1 MNGKA
6 FDNEELQEYR
16 DAPAVYFISDGQGH
30 MKVGVA
36 SDIVT
41 RLSSMQVGNASELQ
55 VVHLIQTETLSEAY
69 RLESKIH
76 DALQHSRIRGEWFRF
91 DDAMSYLQGNTKER
105 PKGKPCMA
113 DECPQFDIK
122 DAIRLWII
130 LLEEVTV
137 ASSED
142 EFIANVSKRYSEEM
156 PDYWK
161 AWYARKYA
169 ERESD
174 GEEN

>member
-1 MNGKA
+1 MSGKT

-16 DAPAVYFISDGQGH
+16 DAPVVYFISDGQGH

-55 VVHLIQTETLSEAY
+55 VVHLIQMETLSEAY
-69 RLESKIH
+69 RLESEIH
-76 DALQHSRIRGEWFRF
+76 DALQHSRVRGEWFRF
-91 DDAMSYLQGNTKER
+91 DDAISYLQGSTKER
-105 PKGKPCMA
+105 TKGKPCMA

-122 DAIRLWII
+122 DAITLWVI
-130 LLEEVTV
+130 LLEEGAK
-137 ASSED
+137 ASSGD
-142 EFIANVSKRYSEEM
+142 EFKARAAKRYDNEM

-161 AWYARKYA
+161 KWDAQRYAKG
-169 ERESD
+169 ECNGKES
-174 GEEN
+174 